1 MKLTIRGLTPSKSP
15 SQYSKNELTV
25 GVDGIRLVA
34 RILIVEEQ
42 DLTSFTIGG
51 TGGSSRKK
59 RSLQN
64 TGGKNIK
71 QVYFFFIR
79 KSI

>member
-1 MKLTIRGLTPSKSP
+1 
-15 SQYSKNELTV
+15 
-25 GVDGIRLVA
+25 VDGIRLVA

-71 QVYFFFIR
+71 QVYFFLLEKVYKNIMFQSLKKR
-79 KSI
+79 TCKTFKAL

>member
-1 MKLTIRGLTPSKSP
+1 
-15 SQYSKNELTV
+15 LTV

-71 QVYFFFIR
+71 QVYFFY
-79 KSI
+79 